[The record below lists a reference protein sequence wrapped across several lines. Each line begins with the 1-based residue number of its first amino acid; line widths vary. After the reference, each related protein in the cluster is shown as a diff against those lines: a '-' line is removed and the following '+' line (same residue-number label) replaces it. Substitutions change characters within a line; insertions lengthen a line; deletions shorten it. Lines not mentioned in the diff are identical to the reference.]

1 MKKFQK
7 FSGINDIM
15 KNKLNIISKN
25 KNNNKNNPPKR
36 KKEQKKIN
44 QSEKYLN
51 KLIYPMMQQK
61 WYY

>member
-25 KNNNKNNPPKR
+25 KNNNKSNPPKR

-44 QSEKYLN
+44 QFEKYLN
-51 KLIYPMMQQK
+51 KLIYPMMQ
-61 WYY
+61 